1 MIRIRVMRFDDA
13 LGRRF
18 VEFVNRL
25 LPAGSR
31 FHLNPMPRLEYVDI
45 AQSMAFPLG
54 STHVRE
60 SVGEASL
67 EINPNAPGSNAAAEV
82 WRRRFRD
89 ELDRL
94 VRDTAHTATV
104 ELVSGDQHTMVGEFR
119 LRRLDVDDLARMAD
133 MTAASAL
140 IHELEEQSHRG
151 DHPWEAPDFDSPH
164 AQAMLAEQRI
174 IGGQRVEDLELRYPS
189 NVDVTNAGS
198 QQQWYWWI
206 PFRTRDGGLYA
217 NQMEMLGRNVLRA
230 RLGHYSDATSY
241 REAFHAMLTNRR
253 LDVGRTETAA
263 AR

>member
-31 FHLNPMPRLEYVDI
+31 FHLNPMPRLEYVDVT
-45 AQSMAFPLG
+45 QSIAFPLG

-60 SVGEASL
+60 SIGEASL
-67 EINPNAPGSNAAAEV
+67 VINPNAPGSNAAAEV

-104 ELVSGDQHTMVGEFR
+104 ELVSADQHTMVGEFR

-133 MTAASAL
+133 MSAASAL

-174 IGGQRVEDLELRYPS
+174 TGGQRVEELELRHPS

-217 NQMEMLGRNVLRA
+217 NQMEMLGRNILRA
-230 RLGHYSDATSY
+230 RLGHYSDAVSY

-253 LDVGRTETAA
+253 LDVSRTAGAA
-263 AR
+263 SR